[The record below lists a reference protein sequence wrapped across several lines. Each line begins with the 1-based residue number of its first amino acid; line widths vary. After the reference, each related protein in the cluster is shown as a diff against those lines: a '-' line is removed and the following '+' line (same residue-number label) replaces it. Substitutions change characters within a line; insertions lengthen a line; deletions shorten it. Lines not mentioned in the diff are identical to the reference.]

1 MTEADAKKVCET
13 LSKLNEDHLAKFLN
27 DLENKNRFL
36 LDEHEKLKNEK
47 EHLNREKMNAID
59 DKERYSRSIVEIKDT
74 IGKIQKAI
82 EESVKDE
89 ENKRKKI

>member
-1 MTEADAKKVCET
+1 
-13 LSKLNEDHLAKFLN
+13 
-27 DLENKNRFL
+27 
-36 LDEHEKLKNEK
+36 
-47 EHLNREKMNAID
+47 MNAID

-82 EESVKDE
+82 EENVKDE

>member
-1 MTEADAKKVCET
+1 
-13 LSKLNEDHLAKFLN
+13 
-27 DLENKNRFL
+27 
-36 LDEHEKLKNEK
+36 
-47 EHLNREKMNAID
+47 MNAID

-89 ENKRKKI
+89 ENKRKKIQEDLDKSIAEIRQKIVAFEK